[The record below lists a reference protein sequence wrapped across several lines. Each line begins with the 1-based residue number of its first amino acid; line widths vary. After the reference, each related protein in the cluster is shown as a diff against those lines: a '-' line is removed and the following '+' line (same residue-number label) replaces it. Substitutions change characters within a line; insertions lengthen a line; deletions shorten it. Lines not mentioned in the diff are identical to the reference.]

1 MEDNEF
7 EEVTIISHTSEEPSV
22 LPESTAQRFL
32 KSLRIEITQTAK
44 PSSNDRLGKLRRSK
58 QPTELDFLFKEA
70 VKVKPSTDIYCLSRG
85 VKEGY
90 LFGCN
95 GAALVLQRDKTWSL
109 DPKDEDIKSYH
120 ILQVKESL
128 IIFAKDAP
136 LLFVHQG
143 EVVHRSTHK
152 FGGSPSNYVLHCN
165 ENVYF
170 LNQNLQI
177 VMIDPDWTE
186 REIIPHVV
194 PADFIFDPQLELLI
208 VLTIDGFI
216 ISKKQTHRISFEEEY
231 HTNPFTNIACGYR
244 KYYLAI
250 RLLTE
255 KGSCEITLIE
265 KWKSVLDVQEFPSED
280 ATPVSQIRF
289 ASPRLSFHPVLIVCG
304 RSVRLFA
311 IYLGHVYRL
320 HDVKLSSFVFCLSYL
335 YSTWVAAGE
344 STTLT
349 ALKLNWGKTD

>member
-1 MEDNEF
+1 M
-7 EEVTIISHTSEEPSV
+7 
-22 LPESTAQRFL
+22 
-32 KSLRIEITQTAK
+32 
-44 PSSNDRLGKLRRSK
+44 
-58 QPTELDFLFKEA
+58 
-70 VKVKPSTDIYCLSRG
+70 DI
-85 VKEGY
+85 
-90 LFGCN
+90 
-95 GAALVLQRDKTWSL
+95 DT
-109 DPKDEDIKSYH
+109 
-120 ILQVKESL
+120 
-128 IIFAKDAP
+128 
-136 LLFVHQG
+136 
-143 EVVHRSTHK
+143 
-152 FGGSPSNYVLHCN
+152 
-165 ENVYF
+165 
-170 LNQNLQI
+170 
-177 VMIDPDWTE
+177 
-186 REIIPHVV
+186 
-194 PADFIFDPQLELLI
+194 ADFIFDPQLELLI

-289 ASPRLSFHPVLIVCG
+289 ASPRLTFHPVLIVCG